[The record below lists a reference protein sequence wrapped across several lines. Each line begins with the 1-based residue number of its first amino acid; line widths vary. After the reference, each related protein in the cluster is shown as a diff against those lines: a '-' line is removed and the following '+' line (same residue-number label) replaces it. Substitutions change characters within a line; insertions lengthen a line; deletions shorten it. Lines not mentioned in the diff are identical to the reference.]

1 MFGLHRMSGREKSK
15 SSPATSPMGRDNKH
29 GWYEEH
35 EKFVAIATRSLSS
48 VLLVG
53 DSMVKGLARYHRVWS
68 KYFEPL
74 RALNFGVGGDRTQH
88 VLWRIDN
95 GEIPLNLQVAFVHCG
110 TNNLDRDNPAEIRD
124 GIASIV
130 YTIQEKKP
138 NANIIVSGLLPRD
151 QEISSRRDK
160 IKLVNQKLM
169 KWCRSGKV
177 RNVYYLKP
185 DKDWTNPDGRL
196 VERYYFS
203 DFLHL
208 VEEGYEKFA
217 KSIHEAIVKVSQ
229 GNAVNL
235 VKDHKRPRSKS
246 GSTTPPKTQQKQNGQ
261 KTSMTFTTTVLP
273 KPKLT
278 ATLPPPTAI
287 TLKLKIPPT
296 VTSTLIPTI
305 PPIATSPTATLP
317 PAAALPPTTSLTPKL
332 TPTSILPPK
341 LTRTKTLPPKVTPT
355 TTLPPTATIPSTTT
369 LTPELTP
376 TAGLPPTL
384 TPTATLPPFQTPA
397 ETLLTKP
404 DQTATLPTATSTT
417 TFSPGTKP
425 KQTQSL
431 PPKLG
436 TFLLLLVVL
445 FLNKNFAFNSE
456 LLDTE
461 DNNLDFRRN
470 KCNTVFNNTF
480 LNFINFNNNDDTK
493 ILQILVLGMAYTLD
507 DSFPSN
513 NATQSL
519 NLKNVL
525 HKPVPVFYMNI
536 KAFFPVFFLFLLTL
550 GKWLTKTFSPC
561 HISIKFKYL
570 FLKSRKRFR
579 KQHMC
584 LILQKGFLFLLV
596 AFTFDGKVPSKTQ
609 HDINSVE
616 NKDHELF
623 TNQYFAVADMIRS
636 NCLKEQFSLYAL
648 SKLDFSKLKFSK
660 HYWYFKYLLIL
671 SGDINLH
678 PGPVQYPCSVCAK
691 PVKKRLISCEKCGLW
706 IHKRCNQFEKPRIGS
721 LLICR
726 PCQNKPIDHLDNIWH
741 QFTFADDFFEDR
753 DAPSDEQT
761 NINFGTSSSI
771 DNWKVFNKRGLH
783 LIHLNI
789 NSLLSK
795 IDELRA
801 IAKKSRA
808 AVIGITES
816 KLNESVTDGEINID
830 GYEVI
835 RSDRNRHGGGV
846 ACYIRNDISFNP
858 RGNFSSEV
866 ENIFL
871 DMLFPKT
878 KPILIGILY
887 RPPDQSKFLD
897 KLSTAISETDNFDAQ
912 EVYILGDLNINLIN
926 NQKHTPNGIKRYKEF
941 CSLNGLKQLLTLPT
955 RITKTSTS
963 LLDHVLTNS
972 ADRVSQFGVVDTGL
986 SDHQLIYCT
995 RKITRTKTNVH
1006 KYIKTRSL
1014 KNYSQTLFLDK
1025 LRKVNFPDYS
1035 NFKDINNAYSDFT
1048 EKVTSVID
1056 EIAPIKE
1063 IRVKNNSQDWFDAEI
1078 NEEIERRDKSLAKF
1092 KKSRLHSDNE
1102 SYKKARNKVQRMI
1115 KDKKKNFFTGKLNE
1129 NIGKPKELWKSLKSL
1144 GLSSKKS
1151 SCSTICL
1158 EKDGILS
1165 FDPKANAEIFKDFYS
1180 NLANDLVK
1188 KLPNPPNKYGK
1199 DAVKKY
1205 YENLNL
1211 VGKSFSFEPVAY
1223 TSVLKLLQQLN
1234 PHKSAGI
1241 DNLTGK
1247 FLKEGAPVLASP
1259 ITNLINLSISLSSFP
1274 DDCKIAKL
1282 KPLYKKEAKTKPKNY
1297 RPISLLPL
1305 ISKIIERIIHDQT
1318 QVFLDENKILFT
1330 YQSGFRKQYSTD
1342 TCLSYLTDRV
1352 RNGFEKGSL
1361 TGMILIDL
1369 QKAFDTIDHKILTEK
1384 MSCLGFAESTIRWY
1398 KSYLTNRCFIVNVG
1412 NDFSSPGK
1420 LLCGVPQGSILGP
1433 LLFLLYV
1440 NDMPQAVNSDL
1451 LLYADDTCL
1460 IYTGKD
1466 INTIEEQLNTDFSS
1480 LCDWFVDNKLS
1491 VHFGEE
1497 KTKSILFGTKRQLKN
1512 QRDLDLRYGDL
1523 KIKQHSKVKLT
1534 WDVS

>member
-1 MFGLHRMSGREKSK
+1 
-15 SSPATSPMGRDNKH
+15 
-29 GWYEEH
+29 
-35 EKFVAIATRSLSS
+35 
-48 VLLVG
+48 
-53 DSMVKGLARYHRVWS
+53 
-68 KYFEPL
+68 
-74 RALNFGVGGDRTQH
+74 
-88 VLWRIDN
+88 
-95 GEIPLNLQVAFVHCG
+95 
-110 TNNLDRDNPAEIRD
+110 
-124 GIASIV
+124 
-130 YTIQEKKP
+130 
-138 NANIIVSGLLPRD
+138 
-151 QEISSRRDK
+151 
-160 IKLVNQKLM
+160 M

-177 RNVYYLKP
+177 RNVHYLKP

-217 KSIHEAIVKVSQ
+217 KSIYEAIVKVSQ

-287 TLKLKIPPT
+287 ALKLKIPPT

-317 PAAALPPTTSLTPKL
+317 PTAALPPTTSLTPKL

-341 LTRTKTLPPKVTPT
+341 LTRTKTLPSKVTPT

-376 TAGLPPTL
+376 TAGLSPTL
-384 TPTATLPPFQTPA
+384 TPTATLPPKTTPTTALPPFQTPA

-404 DQTATLPTATSTT
+404 AQTATLPTTATSTT

-425 KQTQSL
+425 KQTQSTL

-436 TFLLLLVVL
+436 TFLLLLVAL

-456 LLDTE
+456 FLDTKN
-461 DNNLDFRRN
+461 NNLDFKRN
-470 KCNTVFNNTF
+470 TCNTVFNNTF
-480 LNFINFNNNDDTK
+480 LNFINFNNNVDTK

-584 LILQKGFLFLLV
+584 LILKKVFLFLLV

-609 HDINSVE
+609 HDMNSVE

-648 SKLDFSKLKFSK
+648 SNLDFSKLKLSK

-691 PVKKRLISCEKCGLW
+691 PVTKRLISCEKCGLW

-721 LLICR
+721 LLTCR

-761 NINFGTSSSI
+761 NIDFGTSSSI

-816 KLNESVTDGEINID
+816 KLDESVTDGEINID

-871 DMLFPKT
+871 DMLLPKT

-1025 LRKVNFPDYS
+1025 LRKINFPDYS

-1115 KDKKKNFFTGKLNE
+1115 KNKKKTFFTGKLNE

-1144 GLSSKKS
+1144 GLPSKKS

-1158 EKDGILS
+1158 EKDRILS

-1223 TSVLKLLQQLN
+1223 TSVLKLSQQLN

-1318 QVFLDENKILFT
+1318 QVFLDENKILYT
-1330 YQSGFRKQYSTD
+1330 YQSGFRKHYSTD

-1433 LLFLLYV
+1433 LLFILYV

-1523 KIKQHSKVKLT
+1523 KIKQHSKVTYLGCILDNNLSGESMATKVLRL
-1534 WDVS
+1534 VNNRLKFLYRKQNF